1 MGKASF
7 NITKLT
13 PNTDIHTQR
22 LNDFSCAIIQN
33 STNNYFKKFY
43 EYEDFLAKAQKKYKE
58 TIKQNMQKSA
68 ILNIFQ
74 EAIISIDNRHK
85 EDDIIDLFFELNQKF
100 GGHQLI
106 NLAIHKDEGYF
117 QKDTINY
124 YPHKNILKK
133 GDKWFITE
141 NGNNGKTNEDF
152 KILVNINEFN
162 KVLTPHAHAIFS
174 MFDFAL
180 GRNARMQKKD
190 MVERLKFV
198 AEILKM
204 EYAPKKIYEV
214 LSNSV
219 MEENLKNLDIQI
231 KTKRQVLFDINTQ
244 ISFKESELEELNT
257 SLAEQ
262 THILNDTL
270 NKIQQ
275 RDKDLKDLVAQIIT
289 KEDIIDSLNH
299 VITSKSTNVTSLK
312 AQIQQK
318 EFTLEELNKKINENK
333 NIAI

>member
-22 LNDFSCAIIQN
+22 LNGFSCAIIQN

-74 EAIISIDNRHK
+74 EAIISIDNHHK

-106 NLAIHKDEGYF
+106 NLTIHKDEGHF

-124 YPHKNILKK
+124 YPYKNILKK
-133 GDKWFITE
+133 GDEWFITE
-141 NGNNGKTNEDF
+141 NGNNGKNDEDF

-174 MFDFAL
+174 MFDFNL

-198 AEILKM
+198 AQILNM
-204 EYAPKKIYEV
+204 EYAPKKTYEV
-214 LSNSV
+214 LSNSI

-262 THILNDTL
+262 NHILNDTL

-275 RDKDLKDLVAQIIT
+275 RDKDLKDLVSQIIT

-299 VITSKSTNVTSLK
+299 VITSKSTTVTSLK

-318 EFTLEELNKKINENK
+318 EFALEELSKKIANK